1 MGVAR
6 NVLKES
12 NMSVTNTL
20 AHVTKRE
27 GIGKFYSI
35 DEVAELLGVS
45 PRTVRRAIERKELIA
60 HKLGRAVRIAE
71 TDLKAFIAR
80 GRCL

>member
-12 NMSVTNTL
+12 NMSVTGTL

-35 DEVAELLGVS
+35 DEVAELLGLS
-45 PRTVRRAIERKELIA
+45 PRTVRRAIESKELIA

-80 GRCL
+80 RRCL